1 MTADFVFSLANSA
14 ALVGWL
20 LLAAGVML
28 KRDFLITTL
37 AGRVWPIGF
46 AALYTIL
53 ILFFFGSAPGGF
65 DSLSNVQLL
74 FTSHWAATAGWI
86 HYLAFDLFIGSW
98 ISAQVIAR
106 SLPRL
111 TLIVI
116 LPLTFLFGPIGLLLF
131 FITKLALE
139 RREIVS

>member
-1 MTADFVFSLANSA
+1 MTADLVFSLANSA

-20 LLAAGVML
+20 VLAAGVIL
-28 KRDFLITTL
+28 KRDFFITTL
-37 AGRVWPIGF
+37 AGRVWPPGF

-65 DSLSNVQLL
+65 DSLVHVQQL
-74 FTSHWAATAGWI
+74 FTSPWAATAGWI

-106 SLPRL
+106 DLPRL
-111 TLIVI
+111 ALIII

-131 FITKLALE
+131 FITKLAFE
-139 RREIVS
+139 PGEIAS